1 MYKSY
6 KYRLYPNKK
15 QQEFFAKCFGC
26 ARFIYNHILADKIK
40 YYEETKQM
48 LKVTPAKYKD
58 EFPWLRE
65 VDSFALVVAER
76 NLATAFNNFF
86 KRPEVGF
93 PKFKS
98 KKGRLSY
105 TTCCNR
111 EKAIYVTDKHVR
123 LPKIGLVRLRKSR
136 ELEGKIKSATISK
149 NPSGKYFISILVE
162 CEEQEK
168 LPKTEKESRITL
180 GGDEF
185 CTVSDGT
192 VIENPRYLEK
202 SEKKL
207 KKLQNQLSRCQKGSK
222 NWEKRR
228 VKLARLHEKIA
239 NQRRDFLHKLSKRLI
254 DENQV
259 IVLEDLCVKDLM
271 KDHESAKCAT
281 DAAWAEFSRQ
291 LEYKASWYGREFKR
305 VN

>member
-26 ARFIYNHILADKIK
+26 ARFIYNRILADKIK

-48 LKVTPAKYKD
+48 LKVTPARYKD

-76 NLATAFNNFF
+76 NLTTAFNNFF
-86 KRPEVGF
+86 KRPEIGF

-162 CEEQEK
+162 CGEQKK

-259 IVLEDLCVKDLM
+259 IVLEDLSVKDLM
-271 KDHESAKCAT
+271 KEHEFAKCAM

-291 LEYKASWYGREFKR
+291 LEYKANWYGREFKR
-305 VN
+305 VS